1 MMMSR
6 ITSLL
11 FLLLMMTLGVH
22 LLAQQTKGKSQAKAT
37 AASSKMLVPKTYLG
51 NSDLKAGPI
60 TSAKFSSLMK
70 QGLTA
75 KDSLGNKYKVT
86 SFEFGLATRN
96 IYEDSVGNL
105 QPVMDHSSTH
115 CIGDTLSSDLT
126 FSMPKT
132 DSTDAAESIY
142 ERLKPGDTIY
152 FDRVQVI
159 HAPSAKVSADHT
171 PFLARGMKFYIVK

>member
-11 FLLLMMTLGVH
+11 FLLLMMTLGIH
-22 LLAQQTKGKSQAKAT
+22 LWAQQKNGKPQTKGAT
-37 AASSKMLVPKTYLG
+37 GSKMLVPKTFLG